1 MVLDVASTA
10 HVIGRTSSEL
20 RGALPPN
27 KYWPPSGSAA
37 WPCEPPKTLE
47 WQEVN
52 LAAELVGYGSEAGA
66 GYWILRVPW
75 GVGWGEG
82 GYMRVLRSEAAI
94 FDAVAIDPMV

>member
-1 MVLDVASTA
+1 M
-10 HVIGRTSSEL
+10 
-20 RGALPPN
+20 
-27 KYWPPSGSAA
+27 
-37 WPCEPPKTLE
+37 
-47 WQEVN
+47 
-52 LAAELVGYGSEAGA
+52 GYGSEAGA

>member
-1 MVLDVASTA
+1 MRPSLVFHHASSYHAYTLHMA
-10 HVIGRTSSEL
+10 FVHTLSSVFSTD
-20 RGALPPN
+20 G
-27 KYWPPSGSAA
+27 
-37 WPCEPPKTLE
+37 EPPKTLE